1 MEKVIMISLFKQG
14 GWVMYP
20 LLAFSIVAL
29 AVILERAIFYLS
41 SRARSIRAVEEL
53 AALYKECGD
62 WKAAAGRFVES
73 KKRVYF
79 LPLVTVYFDALD
91 EAPHLFEEHIF
102 AEAKEITIINERRLP
117 VLASIASI
125 APLLGLFGTVLGM
138 IEVFQRLAALGG
150 RADVALLSG
159 GIWVALLTTAFG
171 LFVAIPSLLAH
182 HYFVRLVSNR
192 SDYMEL
198 LISRL
203 NILTRKGGVGKQA

>member
-1 MEKVIMISLFKQG
+1 MLSLFRQG

-20 LLAFSIVAL
+20 LLAFSVIAL
-29 AVILERAIFYLS
+29 AVILERAVFFLS
-41 SRARSIRAVEEL
+41 SRAGSARTAEEL

-62 WKAAAGRFVES
+62 WKAAAKGFAEN

-79 LPLVTVYFDALD
+79 IPLVTAYFDSLD
-91 EAPHLFEEHIF
+91 ETPQRTGELLF
-102 AEAKEITIINERRLP
+102 ARAKEIVMINERRLP
-117 VLASIASI
+117 ILASIAAI
-125 APLLGLFGTVLGM
+125 APLFGLFGTVLGM
-138 IEVFQRLAALGG
+138 IEVFQKLAALGG

-171 LFVAIPSLLAH
+171 LLVAIPSLLAH
-182 HYFVRLVSNR
+182 HYFSRLAGGR

-203 NILTRKGGVGKQA
+203 NILTGKTGV